1 MYRGFQSN
9 TIRRFRNQAWPRTQ
23 RFPDY
28 PLPYGLRQ
36 EEALRR
42 GLRGDRRLLVH
53 HNPEMDAIYK
63 LDAVVRHRDDPM
75 LPAVGIQF
83 TTKHDPDKQALTIAA
98 VRRTRFVTR
107 LIYLEAE
114 CPLEGAAFERVRE
127 LVRDVAQNKESR
139 GIVCA
144 ILYVNEEG
152 RFDFRRKTYIS
163 FKATGSASSQG
174 KKSSDKQ

>member
-1 MYRGFQSN
+1 MYTGFQSN
-9 TIRRFRNQAWPRTQ
+9 TVQRFQNPARPHPRRFPA
-23 RFPDY
+23 Y
-28 PLPYGLRQ
+28 PLRYGLRQ

-53 HNPEMDAIYK
+53 HNPEMDSIYK

-114 CPLEGAAFERVRE
+114 CPLEESAFEKVRE
-127 LVRDVAQNKESR
+127 LVRDVAQNKESK

-152 RFDFRRKTYIS
+152 CFDFRRKTFIS
-163 FKATGSASSQG
+163 FKAIGSASSQEKKASG
-174 KKSSDKQ
+174 KE